1 MQPICYNGIIPRRSA
16 AGRTASLRGEIMAK
30 TKNTFQCEQCGA
42 QLNKWSGQ
50 CPECQAWN
58 SVLELAMPSSRNG
71 RFSGYAGTAESRVR
85 DLADVGESNVQRIRI
100 GIGELDRVLGGGIV
114 PGSVLLLGGDP
125 GIGKSTLLLQVVA
138 ALAQQS
144 PCLYVSGEE
153 SLEQLGMRGHRL
165 GLHLRDI
172 RCLTETD
179 IDKIIAHAEEQ
190 QPRLLVV
197 DSIQTTYSNEATS
210 APGSVTQVRETA
222 AQLVRWAKERACCVV
237 LVGHVTKE
245 GALAGPRILEHMV
258 DAVLYFESTEGSR
271 YRVIRAVKNR
281 FGAVNELGVFAM
293 TGKGLREVTNPS
305 AIFLSGH
312 SGPVPGSVITI
323 VREGTRPILLE
334 VQALVDQGHGAN
346 PRRVALGLEQNRLAM
361 MLAILH
367 RHGGILLADQDVF
380 INVVGGMRITE
391 TGADLPM
398 LLALYSSFRDRAL
411 PSRLVCFGEV
421 GLSGEVRP
429 VHDGQERLREAA
441 THGYEHALI
450 PAANAP
456 RQALPRI
463 AVHPVRTVSEA
474 LACVASLAG
483 Q

>member
-1 MQPICYNGIIPRRSA
+1 
-16 AGRTASLRGEIMAK
+16 MAK
-30 TKNTFQCEQCGA
+30 IKNAFQCEQCG
-42 QLNKWSGQ
+42 QLLNKWAGQ

-58 SVLELAMPSSRNG
+58 SVVETLPVVPRSSRFAGYSG
-71 RFSGYAGTAESRVR
+71 RIENRVK
-85 DLADVGESNVQRIRI
+85 DLVVVGKSSIERIQI
-100 GIGELDRVLGGGIV
+100 GMGELDRVLGGGIV

-125 GIGKSTLLLQVVA
+125 GIGKSTLLLQMIA
-138 ALAQQS
+138 ALAQRV
-144 PCLYVSGEE
+144 PCLYITGEE
-153 SLEQLGMRGHRL
+153 SLEQVGMRAQRL
-165 GLHLRDI
+165 NLRLEDI

-179 IDKIIAHAEEQ
+179 VDQIIVRAEEEK
-190 QPRLLVV
+190 PRLMVV
-197 DSIQTTYSNEATS
+197 DSIQTSYTEELNS
-210 APGSVTQVRETA
+210 APGSVTQVRESA
-222 AQLVRWAKERACCVV
+222 ARLVRWAKERACCVV

-245 GALAGPRILEHMV
+245 GSLAGPRILEHMV
-258 DAVLYFESTEGSR
+258 DAVLYFESDGGSR

-281 FGAVNELGVFAM
+281 FGAVNELGMFAM
-293 TGKGLREVTNPS
+293 TGKGLKEVSNPS

-312 SGPVPGSVITI
+312 SGPVAGSVITI

-334 VQALVDQGHGAN
+334 VQALVDQGHGGN

-361 MLAILH
+361 MLAVLH

-380 INVVGGMRITE
+380 INVVGGMRISE

-411 PSRLVCFGEV
+411 PSKLVCFGEI

-429 VHDGQERLREAA
+429 VHDGQERLREAES
-441 THGYEHALI
+441 HGYEHALI

-456 RQALPRI
+456 RQKSLKI
-463 AVHPVRTVSEA
+463 IIHPVKTVAEA
-474 LACVASLAG
+474 LECIASLA